1 MSERELE
8 ASRQHLA
15 RLEEQNQQ
23 SLFVLWNKE
32 QADGRLG
39 EILDQI
45 DSDELDEAV
54 DTSIIAA
61 QKMAKVVEENNW
73 LLALGGSGLTN
84 ETIIKVWDLKL
95 KLDQDMVDETEQ
107 P

>member
-1 MSERELE
+1 M
-8 ASRQHLA
+8 
-15 RLEEQNQQ
+15 
-23 SLFVLWNKE
+23 FVLWNKE

-61 QKMAKVVEENNW
+61 QKMAKVAEENNW

-84 ETIIKVWDLKL
+84 EIIIKVWDLKL
-95 KLDQDMVDETEQ
+95 KLDQDMVDEKEQ